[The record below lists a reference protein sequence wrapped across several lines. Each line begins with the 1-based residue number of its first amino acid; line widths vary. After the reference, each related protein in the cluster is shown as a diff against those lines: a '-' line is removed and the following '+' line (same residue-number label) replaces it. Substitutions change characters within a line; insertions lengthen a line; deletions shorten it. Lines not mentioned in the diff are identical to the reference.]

1 MEVGPASE
9 YSESSPSA
17 SGFARHCTPPRRP
30 GPKPE
35 ALGPAG
41 RCLGLA
47 TNGMKIKKKPKGNE
61 RKKIRADRAR
71 RAGV

>member
-9 YSESSPSA
+9 YSESSYSA
-17 SGFARHCTPPRRP
+17 SGFARHCMPPRRP

-35 ALGPAG
+35 TLGPAA

-47 TNGMKIKKKPKGNE
+47 TNGMKIKKILQG
-61 RKKIRADRAR
+61 ISAR
-71 RAGV
+71 RADLAFRAPLW